1 MAPFNHQAAPSSGRY
16 RRRIVAPPSPERCD
30 SSNISS
36 AVAAAELAV
45 SSIILSSDNK
55 QLLTTNGNIWTNANN
70 LNNNNNMMTN
80 NKPPPSRRI
89 SNVIQNLRASRSRRL
104 ILQQRTNDKKWW
116 FQLKIVLLVIGFI
129 FIVMRLSFTG
139 TSDDGSNSGDNHDRK
154 GTISNNVEKKLS
166 VPLPPSSNFR
176 HHNHHKTHSDKNS
189 NGHPAAP
196 PKKINP
202 AIHNTANNKND
213 NIINNNNNNNHHHVI
228 PPVLTFTYHTNL
240 LTTPITQLTDEE
252 DIALSQN
259 IHQIINLHSESTV
272 HFLTDTEC
280 ISSIQNTLGYNTNL
294 TTYFRN
300 EKHGMY
306 KADICRGAALY
317 ETGGLY
323 FDIDVETRNIPLWD
337 VILPNTEFVTTL
349 VHKDSNHLG
358 NFFQAFIGV
367 TKHHPIMKRYLELF
381 VEYYEGRVKVDG
393 PLGVYFLRMAYD
405 EIIMKG
411 KKKHHGSSDNEEDDD
426 HDNNSEL
433 WQEVRY
439 SPNEFPEVYRSRWGK
454 RRACQMMVVAPPIKK
469 KNKNGRM
476 SMRGGGGREGDL
488 QREKRMVPLFSH
500 ANGSRMCG
508 GKDTHLKGNSE
519 TA

>member
-1 MAPFNHQAAPSSGRY
+1 
-16 RRRIVAPPSPERCD
+16 
-30 SSNISS
+30 
-36 AVAAAELAV
+36 
-45 SSIILSSDNK
+45 
-55 QLLTTNGNIWTNANN
+55 
-70 LNNNNNMMTN
+70 MMTN
-80 NKPPPSRRI
+80 IKPPSRRRI
-89 SNVIQNLRASRSRRL
+89 SNVIQNLRAARSRRL

-116 FQLKIVLLVIGFI
+116 FQLKVVLLLVIGFI
-129 FIVMRLSFTG
+129 FMGWTFTG
-139 TSDDGSNSGDNHDRK
+139 GGGSSGVNHDSNK
-154 GTISNNVEKKLS
+154 LNSNNVEKLS
-166 VPLPPSSNFR
+166 VPLPPSNFR
-176 HHNHHKTHSDKNS
+176 HNHNHHKTHSDN
-189 NGHPAAP
+189 NNNERIITAAP
-196 PKKINP
+196 PNKINP
-202 AIHNTANNKND
+202 AAARNANKKND
-213 NIINNNNNNNHHHVI
+213 NIIVNNNNHHHHHHVI

-240 LTTPITQLTDEE
+240 LTTPQTQLTDEE

-259 IHQIINLHSESTV
+259 IQQIINLHSESTV

-280 ISSIQNTLGYNTNL
+280 ISSIQSTLGYNTNL

-337 VILPNTEFVTTL
+337 VILPTTEFVTTL
-349 VHKDSNHLG
+349 VHKDSNHVG

-405 EIIMKG
+405 EIIING
-411 KKKHHGSSDNEEDDD
+411 RKKHHGSDNEENDNDD
-426 HDNNSEL
+426 NKSEL

-454 RRACQMMVVAPPIKK
+454 RRACQMMVVAPPIKRK
-469 KNKNGRM
+469 KKKDRM
-476 SMRGGGGREGDL
+476 SMRGGGGDDF

-508 GKDTHLKGNSE
+508 GKDTNRNGNSE

>member
-1 MAPFNHQAAPSSGRY
+1 MN
-16 RRRIVAPPSPERCD
+16 
-30 SSNISS
+30 
-36 AVAAAELAV
+36 
-45 SSIILSSDNK
+45 
-55 QLLTTNGNIWTNANN
+55 NANH
-70 LNNNNNMMTN
+70 LNNNTN
-80 NKPPPSRRI
+80 NKPPRRRI
-89 SNVIQNLRASRSRRL
+89 SNVIQNLRAARSRRL

-116 FQLKIVLLVIGFI
+116 FQLKVVLLVIGLVF
-129 FIVMRLSFTG
+129 MGSTFTG
-139 TSDDGSNSGDNHDRK
+139 GGDDSGDSDHSNK
-154 GTISNNVEKKLS
+154 LSNNVEKKLS
-166 VPLPPSSNFR
+166 VPLPPSNFR
-176 HHNHHKTHSDKNS
+176 HNHNHHKTHSDNN
-189 NGHPAAP
+189 NGHPAAHP
-196 PKKINP
+196 KINP
-202 AIHNTANNKND
+202 AASHTANNNKND
-213 NIINNNNNNNHHHVI
+213 NIIVNNNNNNNQHHHHVI

-240 LTTPITQLTDEE
+240 LTTPQTQLTDEE
-252 DIALSQN
+252 DISLSQN
-259 IHQIINLHSESTV
+259 IQQIINLHSESTI
-272 HFLTDTEC
+272 HFLTDSEC
-280 ISSIQNTLGYNTNL
+280 ISSIQSTLGYNTNL

-349 VHKDSNHLG
+349 VHKDSNHIG

-405 EIIMKG
+405 EVIMMG
-411 KKKHHGSSDNEEDDD
+411 KKKHGNDNDDEDDD
-426 HDNNSEL
+426 NKSEL

-454 RRACQMMVVAPPIKK
+454 RRACQMMVVAPPIKRK
-469 KNKNGRM
+469 KM
-476 SMRGGGGREGDL
+476 SMTGGGDF

>member
-1 MAPFNHQAAPSSGRY
+1 MGWTFTGGGGSSG
-16 RRRIVAPPSPERCD
+16 V
-30 SSNISS
+30 
-36 AVAAAELAV
+36 
-45 SSIILSSDNK
+45 
-55 QLLTTNGNIWTNANN
+55 
-70 LNNNNNMMTN
+70 
-80 NKPPPSRRI
+80 
-89 SNVIQNLRASRSRRL
+89 
-104 ILQQRTNDKKWW
+104 
-116 FQLKIVLLVIGFI
+116 
-129 FIVMRLSFTG
+129 
-139 TSDDGSNSGDNHDRK
+139 NHDSNK
-154 GTISNNVEKKLS
+154 LNSNNVEKLS
-166 VPLPPSSNFR
+166 VPLPPSNFR
-176 HHNHHKTHSDKNS
+176 HHNHHKTHSDN
-189 NGHPAAP
+189 NNNERIITAALP
-196 PKKINP
+196 NKINP
-202 AIHNTANNKND
+202 AAARNANNKKND
-213 NIINNNNNNNHHHVI
+213 NIIVNNNNQHHHHHVI

-240 LTTPITQLTDEE
+240 LTTPQTQLTDEE

-259 IHQIINLHSESTV
+259 IQQIINLHSESTV

-280 ISSIQNTLGYNTNL
+280 ISSIQSTLGYNTNL
-294 TTYFRN
+294 TSYFRN

-349 VHKDSNHLG
+349 VHKDSNHIG

-411 KKKHHGSSDNEEDDD
+411 KKHHGSDNEEEDD
-426 HDNNSEL
+426 NKSEL

-454 RRACQMMVVAPPIKK
+454 RRACQMMVVAPPIKRK
-469 KNKNGRM
+469 KKKDRM
-476 SMRGGGGREGDL
+476 SMRGGGGDDF

-508 GKDTHLKGNSE
+508 GKDTNRIGNSE